1 VTEFRRILDGGDD
14 DPIALA
20 LLRST
25 EEDEPDPA
33 SLFGA
38 AAALG
43 VGALFAATAAS
54 SANVLGAG
62 LAAKEAAAFGGAS
75 ATMTGALAG
84 ASTKAVAGSLGAA
97 TLAAAAAPAASLSL
111 VAVLAKPLALGLLT
125 GAVAMTGLSYVSDE
139 RAPAPM
145 PANGV
150 AAPAAD
156 SQREHPP
163 RVDPAQTAQP
173 PPPLGKL
180 ELAPPSPSP
189 SPSPAIADEDADED
203 TRTMRSAPGAAPARR
218 DVAAAPRNEAAL
230 ASSPEPA
237 SAALPT
243 ASFAIVSPPATPV
256 SSAAIPSVP
265 VAPPTPASELT
276 QRLAREVALLDRA
289 RAALNANDGT
299 GALRAL
305 TEYTRAR
312 PSGNFDQE
320 ATVLRIRALFQLGDR
335 AGAAKLAKS
344 FVAKHPESRHAP
356 WLRTLAE

>member
-1 VTEFRRILDGGDD
+1 VVTEFRRILDGGDD

-25 EEDEPDPA
+25 EEDEPDAA

-43 VGALFAATAAS
+43 VGATFAATAAG
-54 SANVLGAG
+54 SANVAGAG
-62 LAAKEAAAFGGAS
+62 LAVKEAAALGGAS
-75 ATMTGALAG
+75 ATSTGALAG
-84 ASTKAVAGSLGAA
+84 ASATKAVAGSIGAA
-97 TLAAAAAPAASLSL
+97 TLGAAATPVMSLSL

-125 GAVAMTGLSYVSDE
+125 GAVAMTGLSYVSE
-139 RAPAPM
+139 EPAPAPAS
-145 PANGV
+145 ANGV
-150 AAPAAD
+150 AARAAD
-156 SQREHPP
+156 SQRAHAVPVNTA
-163 RVDPAQTAQP
+163 RTAQRSAP
-173 PPPLGKL
+173 VAEP
-180 ELAPPSPSP
+180 ELAQ
-189 SPSPAIADEDADED
+189 PAAANDD
-203 TRTMRSAPGAAPARR
+203 TRTTLSASSAGPAASARR
-218 DVAAAPRNEAAL
+218 DIATAPRNEAAL
-230 ASSPEPA
+230 PSSPDPA
-237 SAALPT
+237 PTALPT
-243 ASFAIVSPPATPV
+243 ASFAIVTPPATPA
-256 SSAAIPSVP
+256 SSAAPSSVP
-265 VAPPTPASELT
+265 IAPPTPTLTPASELT

-320 ATVLRIRALFQLGDR
+320 ATVLRIKALFQIGDR

-344 FVAKHPESRHAP
+344 FVARHPESRHTP